1 MRAALQTRGRIP
13 ALSTFGVNLT
23 YGRMHPREGSDG
35 LYDEMLESAVCA
47 DRLGFET
54 VWLAEHHMMFGLQ
67 LPNPLIAAAQLAQ
80 HVKCRIGTAALVL
93 PYRHPLMVAG
103 EIAAVDQISG
113 GRLDV
118 GVCRGAYPYEF
129 KRFGVPYEKSK
140 EMMFESLEALDVAL
154 TSDAAESFDG
164 DFYSYGPTLT
174 WPRPV
179 QGPRPPIY
187 VSAMSEST
195 IEWAVERRFN
205 VLIVQFFQPI
215 EHVCHQAEVFH
226 RKREEL
232 GISREDIK
240 LSVLTPSYTSEDA
253 ADVREKAEAVM
264 RRNRIHQHLM
274 NYDETMTDLANYK
287 EPGPAPN
294 EPSIDDVIERTMID
308 RPEAL
313 REKAERVFEAGVDQI
328 QLHVAWGLDAPE
340 AIQSMECFAG
350 NVLGHFAPA
359 AAA

>member
-1 MRAALQTRGRIP
+1 
-13 ALSTFGVNLT
+13 LSTFGVNLT
-23 YGRMHPREGSDG
+23 YGRMHPGNGSDG
-35 LYDEMLESAVCA
+35 LYDEMLETAVSA

-67 LPNPLIAAAQLAQ
+67 LPNPLIAISQIAP
-80 HVKCRIGTAALVL
+80 HVKCRLGTAALVL

-103 EIAAVDQISG
+103 EIGAVDQITN
-113 GRLDV
+113 GRLDI

-129 KRFGVPYEKSK
+129 KRFGIPYDKSK
-140 EMMFESLEALDVAL
+140 EMMFENLEALDVAL
-154 TSDAAESFDG
+154 TSEAAESFEG
-164 DFYSYGPTLT
+164 EFYSYGPTLT

-195 IEWAVERRFN
+195 IEWAVKRRFN

-215 EHVCHQAEVFH
+215 EHVCRQAEFFH
-226 RKREEL
+226 RKREEF
-232 GISREDIK
+232 GIAREDIK
-240 LSVLTPSYTSEDA
+240 LSVLQPSYTSEDP
-253 ADVREKAEAVM
+253 ADLRQKAEAII
-264 RRNRIHQHLM
+264 RRNRIHHHLM

-287 EPGPAPN
+287 DPEPIEGELPVD
-294 EPSIDDVIERTMID
+294 EVIRRTMID
-308 RPEAL
+308 HPEAL

-328 QLHVAWGLDAPE
+328 QLHIAWGLDGAE
-340 AIQSMECFAG
+340 AIEGMECFAE
-350 NVLGHFAPA
+350 NVMGHFAPA